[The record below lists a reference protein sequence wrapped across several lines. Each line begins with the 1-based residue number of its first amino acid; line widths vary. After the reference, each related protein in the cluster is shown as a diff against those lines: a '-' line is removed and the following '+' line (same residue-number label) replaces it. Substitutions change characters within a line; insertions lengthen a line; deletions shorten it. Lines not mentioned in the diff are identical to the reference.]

1 MTKPQTNPKQIRVQ
15 KNHKYPIKWNL

>member
-1 MTKPQTNPKQIRVQ
+1 MTKPATNHQQIRVQ

>member
-1 MTKPQTNPKQIRVQ
+1 MTKPSTNRQQIRVQ

>member
-1 MTKPQTNPKQIRVQ
+1 MTKPQTNHKQIRVQ